1 MVLAWGAV
9 RAIGESMKHS
19 LHFLSLIAVLVL
31 AGCAGAG
38 CTPFAPQSGPP
49 TVGMPA
55 ELNERERLFV
65 SEIETALREQGMLP
79 VRHGAGELDL
89 EFAMAAGPVN
99 TDTRIV
105 LRDGGRIVASG
116 SGRASGL
123 PLIGRSKVAENS
135 FSRAFDEFQ
144 SGLSQAGANQGWG
157 AGTQID
163 AVY

>member
-1 MVLAWGAV
+1 MNRLS
-9 RAIGESMKHS
+9 R
-19 LHFLSLIAVLVL
+19 FLSLIGILML

-38 CTPFAPQSGPP
+38 RTPFVPQSGPP

-65 SEIETALREQGMLP
+65 SDIENALRDRGMLP

-89 EFAMAAGPVN
+89 EFAMEAGPVN

-105 LRDGGRIVASG
+105 LRDGRRIVASG

-135 FSRAFDEFQ
+135 FTRAFDEFQ
-144 SGLSQAGANQGWG
+144 AGLSSVHSERGWG
-157 AGTQID
+157 GGPEAD